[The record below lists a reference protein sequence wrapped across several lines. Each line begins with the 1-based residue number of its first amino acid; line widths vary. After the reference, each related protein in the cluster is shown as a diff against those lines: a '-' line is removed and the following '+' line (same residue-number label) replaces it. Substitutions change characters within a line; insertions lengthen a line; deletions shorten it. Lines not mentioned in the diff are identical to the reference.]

1 MIENNELTKLLAP
14 ILLMIIIR
22 VILISLGLQ
31 LEALETYKGYMIDTH
46 NPRPRISFYSTR
58 SPLLQDK
65 YNSNRIRYTQDL
77 FYIYLYTFSNSYL
90 GSSGNSIYLQW

>member
-1 MIENNELTKLLAP
+1 MNKDNELTKLLAP
-14 ILLMIIIR
+14 ILLKIIIR

-31 LEALETYKGYMIDTH
+31 LEALRTYESYMKVIY

-65 YNSNRIRYTQDL
+65 YNDNRIRYTQDI
-77 FYIYLYTFSNSYL
+77 FYNYLYTFTNSYL
-90 GSSGNSIYLQW
+90 DGSGNNMY